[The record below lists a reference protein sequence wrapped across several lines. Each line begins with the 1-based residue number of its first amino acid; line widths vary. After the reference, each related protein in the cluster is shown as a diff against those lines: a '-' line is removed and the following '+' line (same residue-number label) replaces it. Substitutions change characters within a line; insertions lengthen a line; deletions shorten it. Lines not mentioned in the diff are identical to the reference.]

1 LRYFW
6 GAMDEKVEERIYGEN
21 VTFRQKDSSKEHK
34 QQNGNCVQLRE
45 SGSPRNEL
53 SILNKQGLR
62 MV

>member
-1 LRYFW
+1 LRFFW
-6 GAMDEKVEERIYGEN
+6 GAMDEKVEERIHGEN

-34 QQNGNCVQLRE
+34 QQNENCVQLRE